1 VRAVLAAI
9 LFVGSSG
16 LQGGSCGWNAGG
28 ESDCRPAGPP
38 SPLPEAVSES
48 SGVAWSRVRPEVLW
62 THNDSDHEATLYAM
76 DTRGKLLGAVPL
88 RDAVNR
94 DWEDMAAGQCAI
106 GHCLYVGDI
115 GDNAEVRDRIVLYRV
130 EDTGSFGATPRG
142 AEAFPMVL
150 PDGPRDMEALFV
162 LPGEELYFITK
173 GRSHPV
179 TVYRY
184 PPPLRAGETVT
195 LEEVQTLTEGPVA
208 IPYQVTGAD
217 ASPDGRLVAV
227 RTYESLTFYRM
238 SRGRL
243 VPLRGG
249 RVELRTLGEA
259 QGEAVGI
266 GPDGLLALTSEAGF
280 LGRGAVLNILE
291 CGILQSPD

>member
-1 VRAVLAAI
+1 
-9 LFVGSSG
+9 
-16 LQGGSCGWNAGG
+16 
-28 ESDCRPAGPP
+28 
-38 SPLPEAVSES
+38 
-48 SGVAWSRVRPEVLW
+48 
-62 THNDSDHEATLYAM
+62 
-76 DTRGKLLGAVPL
+76 
-88 RDAVNR
+88 
-94 DWEDMAAGQCAI
+94 
-106 GHCLYVGDI
+106 
-115 GDNAEVRDRIVLYRV
+115 
-130 EDTGSFGATPRG
+130 
-142 AEAFPMVL
+142 MVL

-243 VPLRGG
+243 VPLRGAGWSCGPWG
-249 RVELRTLGEA
+249 RPRARPWESARMVCW
-259 QGEAVGI
+259 
-266 GPDGLLALTSEAGF
+266 P
-280 LGRGAVLNILE
+280 
-291 CGILQSPD
+291 SPARRVSWGGVPS